1 MGGLGLAQ
9 EGSVGL
15 VCVWGGGPCMGGLGL
30 AQEGRVPVVYSE
42 VQVEQV

>member
-15 VCVWGGGPCMGGLGL
+15 VCVGGGPCMGGLGL